1 MLLWLLLLLLSHIN
15 TGQNSR
21 ARGYSKVVEPSE
33 DHTEMKFTRVIQR
46 FPTQSTRDEEG
57 AQMKRPNVHPELTW
71 ARVPTQLQHRIAV
84 FPRLTNSQL
93 LSTAVAV

>member
-1 MLLWLLLLLLSHIN
+1 MLLLMLLSHII

-21 ARGYSKVVEPSE
+21 ARGYIKVLEPSE
-33 DHTEMKFTRVIQR
+33 DHAEIKFTREIQR

-71 ARVPTQLQHRIAV
+71 PRVPTQLQHRV
-84 FPRLTNSQL
+84 PPFPRLTNSQL